1 MNHYDHSEQ
10 KKEVTSSC
18 NGSVLRAQ
26 RSSGVISKFFTNIFM
41 NVILSVALA
50 EYFVFTCFLKCSVQ
64 EEIHCYHLK
73 GNLLGKTFKEQAK
86 KRSAMPS
93 YLTLSLASLYQSLC
107 VRIRETAISLLKEIP
122 WHKSGWYRL

>member
-18 NGSVLRAQ
+18 NGSVLGAQ

-50 EYFVFTCFLKCSVQ
+50 EYFVFTGFLKCSVR
-64 EEIHCYHLK
+64 EEIHWYHLK

-86 KRSAMPS
+86 KRPAMPS

-107 VRIRETAISLLKEIP
+107 VRIRETAI
-122 WHKSGWYRL
+122 